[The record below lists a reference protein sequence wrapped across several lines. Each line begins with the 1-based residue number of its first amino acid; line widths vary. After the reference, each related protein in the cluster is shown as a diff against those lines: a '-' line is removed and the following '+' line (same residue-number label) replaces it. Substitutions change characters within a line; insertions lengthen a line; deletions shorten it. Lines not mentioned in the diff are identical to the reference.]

1 MHERIIIAVRMQF
14 NAFEKQQYKLSEFQ
28 LNPPPFTFTVNGV
41 TTYQPN
47 LSSHSSFICDK
58 MTGGTVSRNHNSQ
71 ATITDCG
78 MHTMCPQSL
87 TATYMNS
94 PSELE
99 SCDHWCQDE
108 RVHFVQ
114 VTEFPK
120 VEQCYYGDFLSV
132 ETRLHDIPSDNTSQ
146 YSMNNYLIPTF
157 AECPGCLPVSSSI
170 QPCSQCC
177 SDYECSEGV
186 CPLTDKT
193 DCAKQGLCYLSRLPT
208 RTSSQTSS
216 IDLEELSKF
225 PSPIRHYSG
234 SGTRRLKLACALK
247 MEKQYTHKCFLCS
260 RVYTRPSTLKTHL
273 RTHTGLRPYRCV
285 YCAKRF
291 SQLANLTAHLRTHSG
306 ERPFH
311 CPVCQK
317 RFSQSS
323 SVTTHLRTHSGE
335 RPYACNFCSKAFA
348 DSSTLTK
355 HIRVHSG
362 EKPYR
367 CELCKVGFS
376 QSGNLKRH
384 VRVHINRSDFS
395 YDGFHRN

>member
-1 MHERIIIAVRMQF
+1 MEL
-14 NAFEKQQYKLSEFQ
+14 NAFEKQQSKLSEFH
-28 LNPPPFTFTVNGV
+28 LKSPPFTLTVNGS
-41 TTYQPN
+41 TTYQSS

-58 MTGGTVSRNHNSQ
+58 MSGGTVSRNRNSH
-71 ATITDCG
+71 ATNTDCDLSASSD
-78 MHTMCPQSL
+78 MHTMWPQSMT
-87 TATYMNS
+87 TAYMNS
-94 PSELE
+94 PSEIE
-99 SCDHWCQDE
+99 SCDHWYQDE

-114 VTEFPK
+114 VTGFPIT
-120 VEQCYYGDFLSV
+120 EQSYHGDFLSV
-132 ETRLHDIPSDNTSQ
+132 ETRLRDIPSDSTSQ
-146 YSMNNYLIPTF
+146 YSVNNYLLPTY
-157 AECPGCLPVSSSI
+157 AECPGCSPVSASI
-170 QPCSQCC
+170 HPSSQCC
-177 SDYECSEGV
+177 SDYECSQGV
-186 CPLTDKT
+186 CPLTYT
-193 DCAKQGLCYLSRLPT
+193 TGCTNQGLCYLPRLPT
-208 RTSSQTSS
+208 RTSSRTSS

-225 PSPIRHYSG
+225 PSPIRQYLR
-234 SGTRRLKLACALK
+234 SGTRRFKSACALK
-247 MEKQYTHKCFLCS
+247 IEKQHTHKCFLCS

-273 RTHTGLRPYRCV
+273 RTHAGLRPYRCMC
-285 YCAKRF
+285 CAKRF
-291 SQLANLTAHLRTHSG
+291 SQLANLTAHVRTHSG

-367 CELCKVGFS
+367 CEQCKMGFS

-384 VRVHINRSDFS
+384 VRVHINRGDFS
-395 YDGFHRN
+395 FDGFHRN